1 MICVVSPW
9 SHGRMLPLTTFGG
22 RLHALRLAKGMS
34 QVELA
39 RRIGRHPTAIG
50 PYERGE
56 YEPPREVVMRLATL
70 LDSTAEYLYLG
81 RSLAGAG
88 LAAAGVIGAERVL
101 APRGPA
107 GIRRDLRSA
116 DLLAYELQD
125 DAMAPAYRPGQ
136 IILCEARALTDP
148 APLIGKDA
156 LVTLRDGRR
165 MLRRLAP
172 GSRRGL
178 VTLAALAAPPLLDIA
193 VASLERVVGC
203 LEPDALGP
211 PRPAGGD
218 NEETSGASR

>member
-1 MICVVSPW
+1 
-9 SHGRMLPLTTFGG
+9 MLPLTTFGG
-22 RLHALRLAKGMS
+22 RLHVLRLAKGLS

-56 YEPPREVVMRLATL
+56 YEPPREVVLRLATL
-70 LDSTAEYLYLG
+70 LDTTAEYLYLG
-81 RSLAGAG
+81 RSPGGAG
-88 LAAAGVIGAERVL
+88 LAAAGVIGPERVL

-107 GIRRDLRSA
+107 GSRRDLRSA

-148 APLIGKDA
+148 GPLIGRDA

-165 MLRRLAP
+165 LLRRLAP
-172 GSRRGL
+172 GSRHGL
-178 VTLAALAAPPLLDIA
+178 VTLAALSAPPLLDIA
-193 VASLERVVGC
+193 VTNLERVVGC

-211 PRPAGGD
+211 PRPAAGD
-218 NEETSGASR
+218 IEKNTRIPR